1 MALWEWP
8 YKYALAMQTG
18 APRHSGWWKMKKK
31 KGFGFDLLILTYPVC
46 IGY

>member
-31 KGFGFDLLILTYPVC
+31 MGLVGFAYRTTKTLI
-46 IGY
+46 